1 MIHCSTTECWGQG
14 LWTVGCE
21 LWAVIRLGEER
32 TKERRDKRTE
42 EKKKKRK
49 EEREKEKGEWKGEAI
64 RAVRGQEA
72 GCRKRVG
79 RLSQTQ
85 SNSEQH
91 RRESRESVG
100 EAA

>member
-42 EKKKKRK
+42 EKRKRGKRKEKKRK
-49 EEREKEKGEWKGEAI
+49 GNGKEK
-64 RAVRGQEA
+64 R
-72 GCRKRVG
+72 
-79 RLSQTQ
+79 
-85 SNSEQH
+85 
-91 RRESRESVG
+91 
-100 EAA
+100 